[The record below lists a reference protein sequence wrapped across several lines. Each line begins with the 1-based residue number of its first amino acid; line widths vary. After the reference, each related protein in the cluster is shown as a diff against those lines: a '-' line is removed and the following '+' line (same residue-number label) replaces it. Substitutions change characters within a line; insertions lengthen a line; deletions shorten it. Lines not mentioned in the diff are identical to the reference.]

1 MTRASHAKLEGI
13 VEEEREGRGEEDVEP
28 DDRVGFR
35 TEFARGIASRE
46 REKRGTHFFAAVA
59 ESFSRAFRMAPP
71 VNPKRLRW
79 DCFMMGPV
87 AAMACSRI
95 SLQHNTAGVQRSAK
109 WLRLGASAA
118 WRC

>member
-71 VNPKRLRW
+71 VNP
-79 DCFMMGPV
+79 
-87 AAMACSRI
+87 
-95 SLQHNTAGVQRSAK
+95 
-109 WLRLGASAA
+109 
-118 WRC
+118 